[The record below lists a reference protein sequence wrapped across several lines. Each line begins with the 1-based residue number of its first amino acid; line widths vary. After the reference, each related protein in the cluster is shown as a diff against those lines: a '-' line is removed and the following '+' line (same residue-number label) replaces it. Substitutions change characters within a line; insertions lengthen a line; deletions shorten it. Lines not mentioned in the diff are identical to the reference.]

1 MDSNQNQLINRL
13 DNTLDRHLDTADE
26 HTMDIVIG
34 KHPLMTEKMKALR
47 MENEALKEKLQKYVE
62 QDYVMKTAKNSNLMW
77 PKNMP
82 VFHEVQKVR
91 GTRAKL
97 EILHEGLV
105 PQRKGYDYLDWLTK
119 RINSAV
125 DNAECDRWLLNHV
138 AYFSERK
145 FAKMTVG
152 MDVRCEH
159 CNQFFLAK
167 SMKKHSK
174 RCPGR
179 VFYVWNEAGYTV
191 PTHTDTNGN
200 TLYVCIICG
209 ERDPSKPKIVTHLAR
224 HDFAHLQRFNLD
236 AIMAHSPEFAVE
248 QHELRFFTR
257 KSCKFSA
264 HSFYTEG

>member
-1 MDSNQNQLINRL
+1 MKEKEAEKMIPPTRREEPLIKDCGKLMQRSVDTAINKAKAGLERELTVFLERELTAFHREIYPVLDSNQNQLINRL
-13 DNTLDRHLDTADE
+13 DNTLDRHLDTANE
-26 HTMDIVIG
+26 HTMDIVSG

-47 MENEALKEKLQKYVE
+47 MENEALKEKLQKYVD

-82 VFHEVQKVR
+82 VFYEVQKVR

-105 PQRKGYDYLDWLTK
+105 PRRKGYDYLDWLTK

-167 SMKKHSK
+167 SM
-174 RCPGR
+174 
-179 VFYVWNEAGYTV
+179 
-191 PTHTDTNGN
+191 
-200 TLYVCIICG
+200 
-209 ERDPSKPKIVTHLAR
+209 
-224 HDFAHLQRFNLD
+224 
-236 AIMAHSPEFAVE
+236 
-248 QHELRFFTR
+248 
-257 KSCKFSA
+257 
-264 HSFYTEG
+264 